1 MKKEDT
7 LSLETEN
14 VDEDLLSISVS
25 FKKKLKGV
33 SIPGREGERSVI
45 PNRGGGRS
53 RNLKL
58 CLKRGS
64 KTVGIFP
71 LYN

>member
-25 FKKKLKGV
+25 FKKKQKNDC
-33 SIPGREGERSVI
+33 I
-45 PNRGGGRS
+45 PNRGGVRS

-64 KTVGIFP
+64 RTVGIFP
-71 LYN
+71 LYD

>member
-14 VDEDLLSISVS
+14 VDKPLRGISVS
-25 FKKKLKGV
+25 FKKKQKNDC
-33 SIPGREGERSVI
+33 I
-45 PNRGGGRS
+45 PNREDVRS
-53 RNLKL
+53 HNLKL
-58 CLKRGS
+58 YLKRDN
-64 KTVGIFP
+64 KPVGIFP